1 MLHRSVAPESRRPRP
16 GPVLVRQHF
25 GCIVFDR
32 TTSRYY
38 PFDQD
43 ATDVLLQLQTR
54 PIETLLEAE
63 GNSERAEVLWDF
75 FERFHTMGFFTVD
88 GHFSGVVLDNEVPED
103 HLAGPLAV
111 HLEIV
116 AACNLHCRHCFAGV
130 LPRKEEPLT
139 LDELDRLFAGMARM
153 GSFRLGLTGGEP
165 TLRRDLFEV
174 IDLAT
179 SYGLHPCLTTNGLL
193 VTEAMAREFGLRDLV
208 WLNVSLDGATAA
220 TNDAIRGAGTFD
232 RVLERIEM
240 LARHAR
246 FTLAFTIMRSNLDEI
261 RACADLAERLGAL
274 TAVFRPLYPV
284 GIARNYPELMPDY
297 RDYHEAIDQLTEYG
311 YEGSASLRSID
322 PFSPMAREA
331 SQSIIHND
339 HGCGAGNLVCSISLS
354 GDVNPCSFLGS
365 SYAAA
370 NLRDVPFEEIWH
382 RSQTFRAIRDLP
394 GGTPDKFS
402 GGCRAR
408 ALVLNGSI
416 NAPDPWMTERDHL
429 LAGQGKTLERGLLV
443 NPQDIV
449 LIGRDRPR

>member
-1 MLHRSVAPESRRPRP
+1 
-16 GPVLVRQHF
+16 
-25 GCIVFDR
+25 VFDR

-38 PFDQD
+38 PFDVD
-43 ATDVLLQLQTR
+43 ATGVLLRLKAE
-54 PIETLLEAE
+54 PIEVLLAE
-63 GNSERAEVLWDF
+63 ERNRDRADAVWEF
-75 FERFHTMGFFTVD
+75 FERFHALGFFTVD
-88 GHFSGVVLDNEVPED
+88 GHFSGQVLDNEVPDD

-111 HLEIV
+111 HLEVV
-116 AACNLHCRHCFAGV
+116 AACNLHCRHCFAGI
-130 LPRKEEPLT
+130 LPRKEDPLT
-139 LDELDRLFAGMARM
+139 LDELDRLFASMARM

-165 TLRRDLFEV
+165 TLRRDLFDV

-179 SYGLHPCLTTNGLL
+179 SHGLHPCLTTNGLFL
-193 VTEAMAREFGLRDLV
+193 TDAMAREFGRRDLV

-232 RVLERIEM
+232 RVLERIQL

-246 FTLAFTIMRSNLDEI
+246 FTLAFTIMRSNLEEI
-261 RACADLAERLGAL
+261 RACAELAERLGAA

-284 GIARNYPELMPDY
+284 GIARDHPELIPDY
-297 RDYHEAIDQLTEYG
+297 GDYHEAIDQLTEYG
-311 YEGSASLRSID
+311 REGSASLRSVD
-322 PFSPMAREA
+322 PFGPAEREA

-394 GGTPDKFS
+394 GGAPDTFS

-429 LAGQGKTLERGLLV
+429 LAGQGKALERGALV
-443 NPQDIV
+443 DPQDIV